1 MRRAEKKADNKPLR
15 IAGYVR
21 VSSQRQVSE
30 GDSLTAQQHEIEQEV
45 EFRKRRENWNV
56 ASLEFYVDAGKSAKD
71 QNRPQLQ
78 RLKRDIAAGKID
90 LVICFKLDRITRSLK
105 DFVDLWALFAEH
117 EVNVISLR
125 EKFDTSM
132 PTGEAMV
139 QLIMVFA
146 QLERKMT
153 AERTFLI
160 MRDRADRGL
169 WNGGHILGYR
179 SRKDDPGRLEI
190 DEEGAAIVRR
200 IFDTFEEL
208 GSAGAVTRRLNDLG
222 IRYPI
227 YRTRSDK
234 QRGGNRFTKQ
244 KVIGILRNAV
254 YIGQIRWGESV
265 REDCHE
271 PIIARQ
277 QFDRVQLQIGK
288 MLVRCMNLKKPKGRV
303 YLLSGLLRCQCGAH
317 MVGASAHGSR
327 GKNFYYVCTRQQ
339 HEGGKYSCQSSR
351 IPAEAL
357 EDAIIGRIQA
367 IGRMVEA
374 RDRIVQ
380 EALSC
385 LGGEADRLREQ
396 EELTRRRAS
405 QVKADIGRL
414 VEVLKSLGSRGLSSV
429 QAELERL
436 EDEEEQ
442 LKQSLA
448 GIATRSA
455 PVERIGDEARAF
467 LETWQDVGELLEAA
481 TPQEQMQILQHYIE
495 VVELGPIDAQT
506 RTGSYAMRLF
516 PEVRPDRGFDFGNG
530 ECGPDGGTPGPQT
543 RNGDAAES
551 GDGPA
556 VLTEDGF
563 VRIAVQKAPRD
574 GRNSITGFV
583 ERGTLQVNRLRRAAV
598 IALTPWNTPSSPEPK
613 ATSAPNPRRDPLH
626 LARYYQSLLDS
637 GKFESRA
644 ALARYLGVSRARVTQ
659 VLKRLERGMNG
670 DGRAD
675 R

>member
-1 MRRAEKKADNKPLR
+1 MRKSDKKYARPLR

-21 VSSQRQVSE
+21 VSSQRQATE
-30 GDSLTAQQHEIEQEV
+30 GDSLAAQQHEIEQEV
-45 EFRKRRENWNV
+45 EFRKRRENWQV
-56 ASLEFYVDAGKSAKD
+56 ESLEFYVDAGKSAKD
-71 QNRPQLQ
+71 QKRPQLQ

-117 EVNVISLR
+117 DVDVVSLR

-153 AERTFLI
+153 AERTFSI

-169 WNGGHILGYR
+169 WNGGHIRG
-179 SRKDDPGRLEI
+179 SRWRREDRGRLEI

-200 IFDTFEEL
+200 IFDLFEEL

-244 KVIGILRNAV
+244 KIIGILRNTV
-254 YIGQIRWGESV
+254 YIGQICWGDSV
-265 REDCHE
+265 RDDCHE
-271 PIIARQ
+271 PIITRQ

-288 MLVRCMNLKKPKGRV
+288 TITRRMNLKKPKGRV

-317 MVGASAHGSR
+317 MVGASAHGR
-327 GKNFYYVCTRQQ
+327 AGVNYYYVCTRQN
-339 HEGGKYSCQSSR
+339 HEGGKYSCDSSR

-357 EDAIIGRIQA
+357 ENAIIGRIAA

-385 LGGEADRLREQ
+385 LGGEADRLREA
-396 EELTRRRAS
+396 EDLARRRLA
-405 QVKADIGRL
+405 QVHADIGRL
-414 VEVLKSLGSRGLSSV
+414 VEVLKSLGARGLTSV
-429 QAELERL
+429 QSELERL
-436 EDEEEQ
+436 EEEEGQ
-442 LKQSLA
+442 IKTNLTE
-448 GIATRSA
+448 IARRQA
-455 PVERIGDEARAF
+455 PVERVSDDARSF
-467 LETWQDVGELLEAA
+467 LENWQDIGELLEAA
-481 TPQEQMQILQHYIE
+481 TPEERLQLLQHYIE
-495 VVELGPIDAQT
+495 VIELGPIDPET

-516 PEVRPDRGFDFGNG
+516 PEVRPDRGFDFGG
-530 ECGPDGGTPGPQT
+530 DDGPDDGSSGPETNGAAHVNGNGSARVNPGRFGSHNCP
-543 RNGDAAES
+543 E
-551 GDGPA
+551 
-556 VLTEDGF
+556 
-563 VRIAVQKAPRD
+563 
-574 GRNSITGFV
+574 
-583 ERGTLQVNRLRRAAV
+583 
-598 IALTPWNTPSSPEPK
+598 SSPSRIRTYNKPVN
-613 ATSAPNPRRDPLH
+613 SR
-626 LARYYQSLLDS
+626 LLY
-637 GKFESRA
+637 R
-644 ALARYLGVSRARVTQ
+644 
-659 VLKRLERGMNG
+659 
-670 DGRAD
+670 
-675 R
+675 